1 MPAFLSMETCFL
13 MLIRGAKNSAAG
25 SVLITPFFVPA
36 VYPEKYFNV
45 ILCMSYEELKNPL
58 IYTLLNSIQL

>member
-25 SVLITPFFVPA
+25 SVLITPLFVPA
-36 VYPEKYFNV
+36 VYP
-45 ILCMSYEELKNPL
+45 
-58 IYTLLNSIQL
+58 